1 MESVMGSAIERICLF
16 VTSTFNLFIV
26 APLSICKQNY
36 LILLAKI
43 HVLKVAF
50 KIPPIVEDISLLHL
64 LLEVGNNEVSLLLYS
79 TNPFTLQG
87 HFIFT
92 LEDKFFTKDYENTVK
107 MILAQYHLVP
117 MHFASVN
124 IIYNYKESALI
135 PNEYFVD
142 TTKENV
148 CELMFGKDTTAYT
161 FQENVKDSEMKLI
174 YRVPQKMFDLWNQL
188 YPKNKFSHATSS
200 QLLQN
205 KSANILHCIIYQ
217 HNIKIIL
224 FKGNEL
230 QIVQYFDYETPLDV
244 CYHLLNVC
252 ELFNVTISDVL
263 LSLSGM
269 IEENSNLYNE
279 MYKYFLN
286 ITFTQLSNEAICADS
301 MKEQPQ
307 HFYSNL
313 TALALCV
320 L

>member
-1 MESVMGSAIERICLF
+1 M
-16 VTSTFNLFIV
+16 
-26 APLSICKQNY
+26 
-36 LILLAKI
+36 
-43 HVLKVAF
+43 KVAF
-50 KIPPIVEDISLLHL
+50 KIQPIVEEISSLHL
-64 LLEVGNNEVSLLLYS
+64 LLEVGNNEMSLLLYS
-79 TNPFTLQG
+79 TNPFIVQG
-87 HFIFT
+87 HFLFILDDIFIT
-92 LEDKFFTKDYENTVK
+92 KEYANSIKMELE
-107 MILAQYHLVP
+107 QHHLLP
-117 MHFASVN
+117 TQFASVN
-124 IIYNYKESALI
+124 VIYNYKESAI
-135 PNEYFVD
+135 VPTDYFVD

-148 CELMFGKDTTAYT
+148 CELMFGKDTTAYC
-161 FQENVKDSEMKLI
+161 FQENVKDNEMKLI
-174 YRVPQKMFDLWNQL
+174 YRVPQRMFDLLNEL
-188 YPKNKFSHATSS
+188 YPKNKFSHATSL

-205 KSANILHCIIYQ
+205 KSANVLHCIIYQ

-224 FKGNEL
+224 FKGSEL

-252 ELFNVTISDVL
+252 EQFAITINDVL

-269 IEENSNLYNE
+269 IEEKSNLYKE

-286 ITFTQLSNEAICADS
+286 ITFTQLSNETICAEF